1 MCMPRLQPCAEC
13 VTGVCMRKCHVRD
26 VGRDRVGESG
36 DAAEEL
42 AQKVRVGFGI
52 DVVCPMVGDLEHG
65 LSDSV

>member
-1 MCMPRLQPCAEC
+1 
-13 VTGVCMRKCHVRD
+13 MRKCHVRD